1 VQALAGALAGGVARC
16 FVAPLDVIKIRLQ
29 ARIAL
34 RNAQPPTCLAP
45 PALTWHL
52 APHAPPQVQIEPTRS
67 GLGKYT
73 GLRQACALIV
83 KEEGV
88 RGLWRGTAPAL
99 LLWVP
104 YTAIQFA
111 ALARF
116 NAVSSS

>member
-1 VQALAGALAGGVARC
+1 VQL
-16 FVAPLDVIKIRLQ
+16 
-29 ARIAL
+29 
-34 RNAQPPTCLAP
+34 
-45 PALTWHL
+45 
-52 APHAPPQVQIEPTRS
+52 EPTRS

-73 GLRQACALIV
+73 GLRQACALIA
-83 KEEGV
+83 KEEGL

-116 NAVSSS
+116 NAVRPHLRPLVEKLIY

>member
-1 VQALAGALAGGVARC
+1 MQL
-16 FVAPLDVIKIRLQ
+16 
-29 ARIAL
+29 
-34 RNAQPPTCLAP
+34 
-45 PALTWHL
+45 
-52 APHAPPQVQIEPTRS
+52 EPTRS

-73 GLRQACALIV
+73 GLRQAAALIA
-83 KEEGV
+83 KEEGL

-116 NAVSSS
+116 NAVRGLLPIRSAF

>member
-1 VQALAGALAGGVARC
+1 MQL
-16 FVAPLDVIKIRLQ
+16 
-29 ARIAL
+29 
-34 RNAQPPTCLAP
+34 
-45 PALTWHL
+45 
-52 APHAPPQVQIEPTRS
+52 EPTRS

-73 GLRQACALIV
+73 GLRQAVALIA
-83 KEEGV
+83 KEEGL

-116 NAVSSS
+116 NAVRALRAHYTNTHQG